1 MKWIIRIG
9 MITVGV
15 PSLAIGLLMLARFRP
30 GRGHIRAEVEI
41 NRPAS
46 QVFRWISHED
56 LIKQWVGGLSE
67 ITPISSAGESGEIG
81 KRFHM
86 TELDREEN
94 ARTEM
99 EMTVTE
105 YVPSE
110 KLGFQ
115 IRSLGG
121 QAEGFVENA
130 EYRLSPVPGGTEL
143 TFEIQTDYYGRLP
156 RAFEPMITRAA
167 RKKVQRDLG
176 RLKVLVEQGPENTT
190 GKVN

>member
-1 MKWIIRIG
+1 
-9 MITVGV
+9 
-15 PSLAIGLLMLARFRP
+15 MLARFRP
-30 GRGHIRAEVEI
+30 GRGHIRAEIEI
-41 NRPAS
+41 DRPAA
-46 QVFRWISHED
+46 QVFRWISRED
-56 LIKQWVGGLSE
+56 LVRQWVGGLSE
-67 ITPISSAGESGEIG
+67 ITPESSSGESGEIG

-86 TELDREEN
+86 TEFDREEN

-121 QAEGFVENA
+121 QGEGFVENA
-130 EYRLSPVPGGTEL
+130 DYRLSPALGGTEL
-143 TFEIQTDYYGRLP
+143 IFEIQTDYYGRLP

-176 RLKVLVEQGPENTT
+176 KLKAMVEAEPESSAGDAN
-190 GKVN
+190 